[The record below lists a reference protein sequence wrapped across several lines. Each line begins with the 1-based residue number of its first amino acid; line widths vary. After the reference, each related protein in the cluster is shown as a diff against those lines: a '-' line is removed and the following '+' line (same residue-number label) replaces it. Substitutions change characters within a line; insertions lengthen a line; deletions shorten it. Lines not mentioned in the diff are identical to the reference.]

1 MNSAR
6 NPSIFRTAVQIDFP
20 LTPGF
25 APGVTQF
32 KGAVEPVCTL
42 TNNVILSRPIFW
54 LLFLNIVDAF
64 VTLIWVRSGIAP
76 ESNQIMAALLDVGD
90 MPFLLAKIG
99 MGVVTAIV
107 LYYGSEYRL
116 ARIGV
121 TTALAVYVCTLGVH
135 VFTGLAAFGYLS

>member
-1 MNSAR
+1 VN
-6 NPSIFRTAVQIDFP
+6 
-20 LTPGF
+20 
-25 APGVTQF
+25 
-32 KGAVEPVCTL
+32 
-42 TNNVILSRPIFW
+42 LSRPIFW

-99 MGVVTAIV
+99 MGVITAVV

-121 TTALAVYVCTLGVH
+121 TTALAVYSPSHAVNLG
-135 VFTGLAAFGYLS
+135 GLGKGGPASITMSA

>member
-1 MNSAR
+1 
-6 NPSIFRTAVQIDFP
+6 V
-20 LTPGF
+20 TPGIS
-25 APGVTQF
+25 PGVTQF
-32 KGAVEPVCTL
+32 KGRVKPVCTHEYIV
-42 TNNVILSRPIFW
+42 NLSRPIFW

-99 MGVVTAIV
+99 MGVITAVV

-121 TTALAVYVCTLGVH
+121 TTALAVYICTLGIH